1 MLLCSLFFRITFAI
15 NKKEYFM
22 EIIEIFGYISA
33 LIIGISLGLIGGG
46 GSILA
51 VPVLAYLF
59 SVNEKVAT
67 AYSLFIIGS
76 SALVGG
82 LKQHFKGLVDWR
94 TATVFGI
101 PAIVGVSL
109 VRHYVVPALPDILF
123 NIGDFEFTRRM
134 GMFGFFAVLMIPA
147 AFSMLKE
154 RKEKETSGAVKYN
167 YRLIIIEGLIVGAI
181 TGMIGAGGG
190 FLIIPALVILANVEM
205 KVAVATS
212 LIIIAF
218 KSLMGFFLGDVFIM
232 EIDWAFLAAFTSI
245 SIVGIF
251 IGSYLGNFVDGKKLK
266 KGFGYF
272 IFVMALIIFY
282 MEFFMQ

>member
-1 MLLCSLFFRITFAI
+1 MGV
-15 NKKEYFM
+15 
-22 EIIEIFGYISA
+22 IEFIGYISA

-67 AYSLFIIGS
+67 AYSLFIVGS

-94 TATVFGI
+94 TAIVFGI
-101 PAIVGVSL
+101 PAIIGVSV
-109 VRHYVVPALPDILF
+109 VRHYVVPALPNVLF

-134 GMFGFFAVLMIPA
+134 GMFGLFTLLMFPA
-147 AFSMLKE
+147 AFSMLKD
-154 RKEKETSGAVKYN
+154 RKEKEIIGVVKYN
-167 YRLIIIEGLIVGAI
+167 YSLIIIEGLLVGAI

-205 KVAVATS
+205 KIAVATS

-218 KSLMGFFLGDVFIM
+218 KSLMGFFLGDAFTM
-232 EIDWAFLAAFTSI
+232 EIDWSFLTVFTSI
-245 SIVGIF
+245 SLVGIF
-251 IGSYLGNFVDGKKLK
+251 IGSYLGNFIDGKKLK
-266 KGFGYF
+266 KGFGFF
-272 IFVMALIIFY
+272 IFLMAIFIFY
-282 MEFFMQ
+282 MEFFVKQ

>member
-1 MLLCSLFFRITFAI
+1 
-15 NKKEYFM
+15 M

-94 TATVFGI
+94 TAIVFGV
-101 PAIVGVSL
+101 PAIIGVSL
-109 VRHYVVPALPDILF
+109 VRHYVVPVLPDILF
-123 NIGDFEFTRRM
+123 NLGDFEFTRRM
-134 GMFGFFAVLMIPA
+134 GMFGFFALLMIPA

-154 RKEKETSGAVKYN
+154 REEKVTTGAVAYN
-167 YRLIIIEGLIVGAI
+167 YLFIIIEGLIVGAI

-205 KVAVATS
+205 KIAVATS

-218 KSLMGFFLGDVFIM
+218 KS
-232 EIDWAFLAAFTSI
+232 
-245 SIVGIF
+245 
-251 IGSYLGNFVDGKKLK
+251 
-266 KGFGYF
+266 
-272 IFVMALIIFY
+272 
-282 MEFFMQ
+282 

>member
-1 MLLCSLFFRITFAI
+1 
-15 NKKEYFM
+15 M
-22 EIIEIFGYISA
+22 EILGYVSA

-59 SVNEKVAT
+59 AVNEKVAT
-67 AYSLFIIGS
+67 AYSLFIVGA

-82 LKQHFKGLVDWR
+82 LKQHLKGYVDWR
-94 TATVFGI
+94 TAVVFGI
-101 PAIVGVSL
+101 PAIIGVTM

-123 NIGDFEFTRRM
+123 TIGNFEFTRRM
-134 GMFGFFAVLMIPA
+134 AMFGLFAALMFPA

-154 RKEKETSGAVKYN
+154 RKEKITAGEVHYN
-167 YRLIIIEGLIVGAI
+167 YPLILIEGLVVGAI

-190 FLIIPALVILANVEM
+190 FLIIPALVLLANVEM
-205 KVAVATS
+205 KIAVGTS

-218 KSLMGFFLGDVFIM
+218 KSLLGFFLGDALTM
-232 EIDWAFLAAFTSI
+232 EIDWEFLGIFTSI
-245 SIVGIF
+245 SLIGIF
-251 IGSYLGNFVDGKKLK
+251 IGSYLGNFIDGKKLK

-272 IFVMALIIFY
+272 IFVMAIFIFY
-282 MEFFMQ
+282 MEFFVKQ